1 MLAHAVEQRPL
12 VPTFVA
18 TSSARDG
25 AGPQSRSGQPVIL
38 VFWGVVGGFG
48 AFASY
53 KIEVVKDQCHASQ

>member
-25 AGPQSRSGQPVIL
+25 AESAKPQRVVVIL